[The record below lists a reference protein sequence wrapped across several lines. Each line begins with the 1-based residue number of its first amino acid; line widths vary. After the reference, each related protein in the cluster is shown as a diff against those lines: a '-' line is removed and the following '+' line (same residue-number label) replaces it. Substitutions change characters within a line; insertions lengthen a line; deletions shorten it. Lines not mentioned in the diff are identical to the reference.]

1 MAVNY
6 TRETGINHV
15 YLHIHVSMPRIWTD
29 VSDLEPVGHASVC
42 VAGFTATRDFVSF
55 LSPVNYTSIE
65 HQERNRAATHTPRR
79 IWSRALSCPD
89 HLSILNTH
97 CVPVPLIQDW
107 IICICAKIKISV
119 VDFFLFQSSKINSS
133 TIRSIETSIWLPF
146 VISMQTTL
154 YFVFKRIKSLSL
166 G

>member
-1 MAVNY
+1 MYICISTFRCPASERTYLILSRLDTRQFASLDLRQPAISYRSSLLLITRRSN
-6 TRETGINHV
+6 TRRET
-15 YLHIHVSMPRIWTD
+15 
-29 VSDLEPVGHASVC
+29 EP
-42 VAGFTATRDFVSF
+42 
-55 LSPVNYTSIE
+55 
-65 HQERNRAATHTPRR
+65 HTPRR

-133 TIRSIETSIWLPF
+133 TIRSKLRFDCRSSSLC
-146 VISMQTTL
+146 
-154 YFVFKRIKSLSL
+154 KRHYILFL
-166 G
+166 RG

>member
-1 MAVNY
+1 MYICISTFRCPASERTYLILSRLDTRQFASLDLRQPAISYRSSLLLITRRSN
-6 TRETGINHV
+6 TRRETEPPRTRLDEYEVELSLVRIT
-15 YLHIHVSMPRIWTD
+15 YQFWIPVS
-29 VSDLEPVGHASVC
+29 
-42 VAGFTATRDFVSF
+42 
-55 LSPVNYTSIE
+55 
-65 HQERNRAATHTPRR
+65 
-79 IWSRALSCPD
+79 
-89 HLSILNTH
+89 
-97 CVPVPLIQDW
+97 LIQDW

-166 G
+166 GEG